1 MNVKVLKKTI
11 AFFAKIVSIFRK
23 VHVNHSVI
31 LVFIKIRKNSSAE
44 NALLKTVNNA
54 KKAAERANNV

>member
-1 MNVKVLKKTI
+1 MNVKALKKTI
-11 AFFAKIVSIFRK
+11 AFLAKIVSTFKK
-23 VHVNHSVI
+23 VYVNHSVI